1 MIQRPQTLFFFL
13 AAILVVFATFSPI
26 SSYSPE
32 STANNDL
39 NARMVVSPS
48 NLTFKMDYS
57 EEMGRSKER
66 HEKSLEK
73 FNKEID
79 ERLDENKLA
88 YLFLIGLVGMLSL
101 AAVIVLIALM
111 YKKRKAQIRLGFIVI
126 FIMVATSAGMYVGA
140 GIGMEI
146 LAEMEF
152 IPRRFAEYNWEIS
165 YNYGS
170 FLLPI
175 AAILMFVGVFL
186 VRKDE
191 DLIRSVDRIR

>member
-1 MIQRPQTLFFFL
+1 MIQRPQTLFFLL
-13 AAILVVFATFSPI
+13 AAILVVLATFSPI

-32 STANNDL
+32 ATANNDL

-57 EEMGRSKER
+57 EKMGRSKEQ
-66 HEKSLEK
+66 HQKSMDK
-73 FNKEID
+73 FNEEID
-79 ERLDENKLA
+79 EQLDENKLA
-88 YLFLIGLVGMLSL
+88 YLFLVGLVGMLSL
-101 AAVIVLIALM
+101 AAVILLIALM
-111 YKKRKAQIRLGFIVI
+111 YKRRKAQIRLGFIVI
-126 FIMVATSAGMYVGA
+126 FLMVATSAGMYVGA
-140 GIGMEI
+140 GVGMEV
-146 LAEMEF
+146 LATMEF

-165 YNYGS
+165 YNYGF

-191 DLIRSVDRIR
+191 NLIRSVDRIR